1 MFTFTGETG
10 VQPTDSAGL
19 PGGRAQQLQPGD
31 RGPGRVH
38 LRLQHREAEQR
49 GQSVH
54 QSGGG
59 RHSGPALFPG
69 KHYSE
74 TGAQG
79 DREGENEVGK
89 ERPSSRTP

>member
-1 MFTFTGETG
+1 MLTFTGETG

-69 KHYSE
+69 QDSI
-74 TGAQG
+74 
-79 DREGENEVGK
+79 EN
-89 ERPSSRTP
+89 